1 MNIENL
7 MQYATLALIAIGAL
21 AFLVSVITQVIKEMP
36 GLSKIQTNVVALI
49 ISLILCPMAVVVL
62 CIWLGIT
69 IIWYYIIGAVIA
81 AFIVYLVATGG
92 WEKVSA
98 MWNRTKYKNQNK
110 TE

>member
-1 MNIENL
+1 MSMEVL
-7 MQYATLALIAIGAL
+7 MQYVTLALTVIGAL

-36 GLSKIQTNVVALI
+36 WLSKIQTNAVALV
-49 ISLILCPMAVVVL
+49 ISLILCPLAVVII

-69 IIWYYIIGAVIA
+69 IVWYYIIGAVIA

-92 WEKVSA
+92 WEKVSE
-98 MWNRTKYKNQNK
+98 MWNRTKYKNK